1 MSNFLNIVV
10 GLINLKMK
18 LEYVYVWIYFLFN
31 IYNQESEIFISVIKL
46 FRYFKNLI

>member
-31 IYNQESEIFISVIKL
+31 IYNQESEIFVLVIKL
-46 FRYFKNLI
+46 FCYFKNLI